1 MRSLSLY
8 LILKNIGY
16 KVSILNKGYKEYR
29 NFINNFINELDS
41 IKFKILNGLTGTG
54 KTFFK

>member
-29 NFINNFINELDS
+29 NFINNFFINELDS

-54 KTFFK
+54 KTFF